1 MVDARG
7 VWALCSEGF
16 YCFHAP
22 SGAHAFTQAYSH
34 AHTEI
39 AASGSHAD
47 GYTQNDDSPD
57 TWVWVAENC
66 HHPDIVRW
74 LTKSQAP
81 VKRQANAEIS
91 NDQLP
96 GYRRGFC
103 PLYKGSSLTRCSM
116 CVMLGRHGS
125 DGSILKWCTIR
136 FDPLHFLSMG
146 KKFGHVYRACRT
158 IRGLGIM
165 ALLYESLERGVRYP
179 GSVSN

>member
-1 MVDARG
+1 MMVDARG
-7 VWALCSEGF
+7 VWVLCSEGS

-34 AHTEI
+34 AHAENS
-39 AASGSHAD
+39 ASGLHAD

-96 GYRRGFC
+96 GHRRCFWPFVQGPITDSVLNVC
-103 PLYKGSSLTRCSM
+103 DAWPS
-116 CVMLGRHGS
+116 
-125 DGSILKWCTIR
+125 R
-136 FDPLHFLSMG
+136 FRWVNTQM
-146 KKFGHVYRACRT
+146 
-158 IRGLGIM
+158 
-165 ALLYESLERGVRYP
+165 VRDTF
-179 GSVSN
+179 